1 MTDQGKPGQESRGTV
16 GQGAMGQETVG
27 QETVGLNAGAGTT
40 GEMTFADIL
49 APVLPD
55 TFFAEYHG
63 RKALH
68 VPGNADKFAQVMS
81 WAKLNAL
88 LNMTAMW
95 TSRSFEMALDGAL
108 LPARDYCR
116 PAVDHGSGAP
126 SQQPDAARVTALL
139 ERGASLL
146 LNDIDTFNPGLSAVA
161 QALEQTLESRVQ
173 ANLYCSAAERQA
185 FSSHFDSHD
194 VYAMHVEGE
203 KLWRI
208 YEGRLDN
215 PVAHPAFKG
224 QPQSFH
230 ENAKGKIAAEIL
242 LKPGDL
248 LYIPRGTYHDALA
261 RTDGT
266 IHVAFGA
273 VAVIGLDFVSGIFER
288 AVHDSAFRGDLPRRH
303 APGGEA
309 AFDRHMQ
316 NLTERLAAMIADRA
330 TLDGFRAFQ
339 DGYRYPRGG
348 FALSSALVG
357 APAYR
362 VTSRDFSVV
371 RHGNSFALRKG
382 NQTTAIPL
390 GFDRAVTWI
399 IARDSLTTADF
410 AAAATGLS
418 AEQQAELLRALESM
432 GVISREAS
440 R

>member
-1 MTDQGKPGQESRGTV
+1 MTDQGK
-16 GQGAMGQETVG
+16 VG
-27 QETVGLNAGAGTT
+27 QEKPGQGKSDMNADAGTT
-40 GEMTFADIL
+40 GEITFADIL
-49 APVLPD
+49 APVLPE

-63 RKALH
+63 RKVLH
-68 VPGNADKFAQVMS
+68 VPGGADKFAPVMS
-81 WAKLNAL
+81 WAKLNAM
-88 LNMTAMW
+88 LNMTALW
-95 TSRSFEMALDGAL
+95 TNRSFEMALDGTL
-108 LPARDYCR
+108 LPPRDYCR

-139 ERGASLL
+139 KRGASLL

-161 QALEQTLESRVQ
+161 HALEQTLESRVQ

-185 FSSHFDSHD
+185 FPSHFDSHD
-194 VYAMHVEGE
+194 VYAVHVEGE

-215 PVAHPAFKG
+215 PVAHPAFQG

-248 LYIPRGTYHDALA
+248 LYIPRGTYHDAIA

-266 IHVAFGA
+266 LHVAFGA

-288 AVHDSAFRGDLPRRH
+288 AVHDAAFRGDLPRRH

-316 NLTERLAAMIADRA
+316 NLTERLATMIADRA
-330 TLDGFRAFQ
+330 TLDSFRAFQ

-348 FALSSALVG
+348 FALSSAVFG
-357 APAYR
+357 EPVYR

-371 RHGNSFALRKG
+371 RHGDSFALRKG
-382 NQTTAIPL
+382 SKTTAIPP
-390 GFDRAVTWI
+390 GFDRAVAWV
-399 IARDSLTTADF
+399 IARDSLTAADF
-410 AAAATGLS
+410 AAGAVGLS

-432 GVISREAS
+432 GVVARE
-440 R
+440 RQR